1 MLLLQN
7 HYVFFKT
14 WFGHASFFAILC
26 LMTVHLAKFTEP
38 RRWSSCWVKRLLVRA
53 AWNRSNVLVALE
65 TASRVGSFL
74 IVCSTKVLNVATF
87 CLIWDCYIRASI
99 LRLVFIHWSATVL
112 LNLNRSIDVLSSW
125 TLVLHDRVAFRRA
138 TVLQVLVLARMV
150 SFVSVH
156 VGAESWVWLF
166 SFHSPR
172 VWTSLKLQTMAE
184 SWSRFFLIEI
194 WLAKLTT

>member
-1 MLLLQN
+1 
-7 HYVFFKT
+7 
-14 WFGHASFFAILC
+14 
-26 LMTVHLAKFTEP
+26 MTVHLAKFTEP